1 MTQTEVQRLLSAM
14 DGKQTLM
21 ARLIYGSGLWL
32 MENGMAAVNRL
43 VEQGVG
49 CNKVLVRTRGCN
61 PLFCLVA
68 KNNRQKMLSL
78 NNND

>member
-49 CNKVLVRTRGCN
+49 WNKGLVGTRGW
-61 PLFCLVA
+61 LEQGVA
-68 KNNRQKMLSL
+68 TPCSENVVLRMR
-78 NNND
+78 